1 MKRDPNPFVWRCPHH
16 LYTGLM
22 LLFLAWT
29 MWPYWYYHPLAEIFA
44 VLGAFAVID
53 DVIEHTLTR
62 KTPLRML
69 FEKVLF
75 PLLVKISKGGE
86 ERCR

>member
-1 MKRDPNPFVWRCPHH
+1 MTRDPVPFNPRAPHH

-29 MWPYWYYHPLAEIFA
+29 MQPYDYYHPLCEMFYA
-44 VLGAFAVID
+44 LGAFAVVD
-53 DVIEHTLTR
+53 DIIEHTITR